1 MRVLRFPCCPRHF
14 SCPRTLSIWDQN
26 LYFQPWWYPDTLVGK
41 DDLTGQCPQNVEVK
55 KAETLSQIRALM
67 KEWAGREWRS
77 QDDLGYLEVP
87 QPQTVAPSTQGKEN
101 ATVRGP
107 SYLEH
112 LIQKNPIETRCD
124 NVLLLPS
131 KEVTNN
137 SKEKLCGLHG
147 LFYFILFFNNFTEVW
162 LTYNKLNLLEVYN
175 LIIFDICIQLW
186 NHHYNR
192 DNEHIHHPGKLP
204 PLPAL
209 SPVPHP
215 SSGKH

>member
-101 ATVRGP
+101 ATIRGP

-124 NVLLLPS
+124 NVFSLVKRSQTTLRKNCVGSMVCFISFCFLTTLLRYDWH
-131 KEVTNN
+131 TIN
-137 SKEKLCGLHG
+137 
-147 LFYFILFFNNFTEVW
+147 W
-162 LTYNKLNLLEVYN
+162 TYLKCT
-175 LIIFDICIQLW
+175 IW
-186 NHHYNR
+186 
-192 DNEHIHHPGKLP
+192 
-204 PLPAL
+204 
-209 SPVPHP
+209 
-215 SSGKH
+215 